1 MKVINSRQ
9 NDRPLYVVDPKDNV
23 LIDIEDNHMELTL
36 EDNSIFVLPSVDTFY
51 KFIGDAEVAYG
62 EYEVFLDKLMCNNCK
77 ITLTDYEMEDGSIV
91 SAVCEMTYDDEK
103 VYLLRIK
110 PIEEEP
116 LHKIIEEGM

>member
-1 MKVINSRQ
+1 MKVISSRQ
-9 NDRPLYVVDPKDNV
+9 NDRPLYVVDPRDNA

-62 EYEVFLDKLMCNNCK
+62 ESEVFLDKLMCNNCK
-77 ITLTDYEMEDGSIV
+77 ITLTDYEMEDGSSV
-91 SAVCEMTYDDEK
+91 SAVCEMPYDGET

-110 PIEEEP
+110 PIENIP
-116 LHKIIEEGM
+116 LHKQIEEGM

>member
-1 MKVINSRQ
+1 MKVINSKQ

-36 EDNSIFVLPSVDTFY
+36 EDDSKFVLPSVETFY
-51 KFIGDAEVAYG
+51 KFIGDAQVAYG

-77 ITLTDYEMEDGSIV
+77 ITLTDYEMEDGSTV
-91 SAVCEMTYDDEK
+91 TAVCEMPYDDEK
-103 VYLLRIK
+103 LYLLRIK

>member
-1 MKVINSRQ
+1 MKVIESRQ

-36 EDNSIFVLPSVDTFY
+36 EDYSILVLPSVETFY
-51 KFIGDAEVAYG
+51 RFIGDAEVAYG

-91 SAVCEMTYDDEK
+91 STVCEMPYNDEK
-103 VYLLRIK
+103 LYLLRFK
-110 PIEEEP
+110 TIENIP
-116 LHKIIEEGM
+116 LYKIIEEGM